1 MIYVHLAKGFE
12 EIEALTVVDLLRRAA
27 IDVETVS
34 CDAGRE
40 VTGAHGITVEADTLF
55 VSADYE
61 NAEMIV
67 LPGGM
72 PGTTNL
78 LRHEKLCQKIRG
90 FAASEDKKVA
100 AICAAP
106 MILGQLGLLEGKR
119 ATIYPGMEEEL
130 AGAIVAGEEEKVVT
144 DGNIMTSKGPG
155 TAMEFALAII
165 KWVKGEEAYEEVKN
179 GLIYR

>member
-12 EIEALTVVDLLRRAA
+12 EIEALTCVDLLRRAGLP
-27 IDVETVS
+27 VETVS
-34 CDAGRE
+34 CDPART
-40 VTGAHGITVEADTLF
+40 VTGSHGISVEADTLF
-55 VSADYE
+55 VSADYDG
-61 NAEMIV
+61 AEMIV

-78 LRHEKLCQKIRG
+78 RAHEKLCQKIRE
-90 FAASEDKKVA
+90 FAAAEDKKVA

-106 MILGQLGLLEGKR
+106 MILGQLGLLEGKK

-130 AGAIVAGEEEKVVT
+130 KGAIVAGEDEKVVT

-155 TAMEFALAII
+155 TAMDFALAII
-165 KWVKGEEAYEEVKN
+165 KWVAGDEKYEEVKN